1 MVSTFTIASNQG
13 EMGGGEVMLLHLA
26 EAARSLGR
34 DVTVV
39 GPESPGDLCDRAA
52 EAGFDV
58 VRIPGRSTQAY
69 LWNLRRWDRRHRQGL
84 LWCNGL
90 RPAFTTAGRGARVVH
105 LHQVPEG
112 KLAALASIARRGALR
127 TVVPSHSMQRQ
138 IDGSTV
144 LWNWSAEATQRPRRT
159 AHGHVE
165 LGFLGRLSRDKGVLV
180 LLEAMRILERRS
192 PGRYRLLLAGDTRF
206 VAEDE
211 AELIERAVV
220 DLGPV
225 VDRPGWMERADFF
238 AAVDLAVFPSVWS
251 EAFGLVATEA
261 MAARCPLV
269 VSDAGALPEV
279 VGSDHPW
286 IAPHGDPVALAD
298 TIERAASTPQ
308 DDVVERSYHRWSQEF
323 SPDAGRA
330 ALAALLDDLDREGGG
345 R

>member
-1 MVSTFTIASNQG
+1 MTSFTIASNQG
-13 EMGGGEVMLLHLA
+13 EMGGGEVMLLQIA

-52 EAGFDV
+52 DAGFDV
-58 VRIPGRSTQAY
+58 VRIPGRNVQEY
-69 LWNLRRWDRRHRQGL
+69 LWNLRRWDRRARRGL

-90 RPAFTTAGRGARVVH
+90 RPAFATAGRGNRVVH
-105 LHQVPEG
+105 LHQVPAG
-112 KLAALASIARRGALR
+112 KLVALAAVARRGSLR
-127 TVVPSHSMQRQ
+127 TIVPSHSMQRQ

-144 LWNWSAEATQRPRRT
+144 LWNWSAEATRRPRRA
-159 AHGHVE
+159 AHGQVE
-165 LGFLGRLSRDKGVLV
+165 VGFLGRLSRDKGVLV
-180 LLEAMRILERRS
+180 LLEALRILERRS
-192 PGRYRLLLAGDTRF
+192 PGRYRLLLAGDNRF

-211 AELIERAVV
+211 AELIERAVA

-225 VDRPGWMERADFF
+225 VDRPGWMDRDDFF
-238 AAVDLAVFPSVWS
+238 AAVDIAVFPSIWS
-251 EAFGLVATEA
+251 EPFGLVVTEA

-286 IAPHGDPVALAD
+286 IAPHGDPMALAD
-298 TIERAASTPQ
+298 TIERAATTPQ
-308 DDVVERSYHRWSQEF
+308 DDAVERSYHRWSQEF